1 MNAKRIEDAKDQDL
15 AKSFQAMRRAAQ
27 RARDLAA
34 QTGTDLIV
42 QRNAKVERVPVPPK
56 ATKAQR

>member
-15 AKSFQAMRRAAQ
+15 AQSFQAMRRAAQ
-27 RARDLAA
+27 RARELAA

-42 QRNAKVERVPVPPK
+42 QRNAKIERVPVQPVG
-56 ATKAQR
+56 ANTQR

>member
-1 MNAKRIEDAKDQDL
+1 MNAKRIEQAKDPDL
-15 AKSFQAMRRAAQ
+15 ARSFQAMQRAAQ

-42 QRNAKVERVPVPPK
+42 QREAKLEHVQISSSDASPK
-56 ATKAQR
+56 P